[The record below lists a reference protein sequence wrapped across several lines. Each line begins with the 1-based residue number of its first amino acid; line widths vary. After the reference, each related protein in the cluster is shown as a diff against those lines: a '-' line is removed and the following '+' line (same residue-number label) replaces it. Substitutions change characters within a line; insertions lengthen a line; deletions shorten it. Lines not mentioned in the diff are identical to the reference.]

1 MKITHKIVIS
11 IFLVASCAQAAP
23 THKKTQDI
31 DTAAQPIA
39 APKENRIV
47 RYTYSPDVIFRIL
60 TTPTQHTHIELGE
73 DEGLKE
79 QPVTG
84 DTVQWRVS
92 GGPRNL
98 YVKPLRDGLETS
110 MTVVTNRR
118 TYQFQLISSKNAS
131 NIYQKVSFDFPDK
144 EAEIRLVQ
152 DIQTAATTNEE
163 KRLSQ
168 QIITPNIDP
177 SSLNFS
183 YEVTGEAT
191 FKPVAVYDDGKFTYL
206 RMPVTQDA
214 PAIFLIDETGNPSL
228 INYKTLDGLIRVER
242 IANHLLMK
250 LGPSEIRISRKKQD
264 SPTKLS
270 RW

>member
-110 MTVVTNRR
+110 MTVVTCSDLHLKRAR
-118 TYQFQLISSKNAS
+118 PAFQPI
-131 NIYQKVSFDFPDK
+131 
-144 EAEIRLVQ
+144 
-152 DIQTAATTNEE
+152 
-163 KRLSQ
+163 
-168 QIITPNIDP
+168 
-177 SSLNFS
+177 
-183 YEVTGEAT
+183 
-191 FKPVAVYDDGKFTYL
+191 
-206 RMPVTQDA
+206 
-214 PAIFLIDETGNPSL
+214 
-228 INYKTLDGLIRVER
+228 
-242 IANHLLMK
+242 
-250 LGPSEIRISRKKQD
+250 LGQE
-264 SPTKLS
+264 
-270 RW
+270 